1 MKVILALIFVLL
13 DLNSY
18 VQAEYSNEELMK
30 MNLQSLRADFAANK
44 AYSTGTGRII
54 QGKPNAEALARRA
67 ALSDARRGLLILRRE
82 LKEGRPRRS
91 DDVSGYIPPVKII
104 SEEESGDIYIVE
116 VEAALSELMR
126 EREQVR
132 KSVFEPEHLS
142 YDKKGMYEVY
152 ETEDYD
158 EEKEGE
164 GEYEDENDKD
174 DDEYFLSVGS
184 LLNKH
189 NRSTTRNKR

>member
-30 MNLQSLRADFAANK
+30 MNFQSLRADLAANK
-44 AYSTGTGRII
+44 AYSTGIGRII

-116 VEAALSELMR
+116 VEVVLSELMR
-126 EREQVR
+126 EREQARKYVR
-132 KSVFEPEHLS
+132 EPESLS
-142 YDKKGMYEVY
+142 YDKKEIYEVY
-152 ETEDYD
+152 ETENYD

-164 GEYEDENDKD
+164 DEYEDD
-174 DDEYFLSVGS
+174 DDEYFPNIGS

-189 NRSTTRNKR
+189 KRGTNRNKR